1 MLFPVKG
8 GKRLGR
14 QKQQMSTLTA
24 FRLTIHISPGASYI
38 PRTEKEADSTNLTI
52 YIFSESGWPTVC
64 GFPFIQRLVTF
75 TPYLQARSICQAH
88 LPEARISPGWGQTGQ
103 ESLLLCPWQGISTGA
118 FTGSFC
124 SSFLSVEFC
133 WWSQKQGLG
142 RVLTDG
148 HQSFKH
154 SSSETRLHSPGLLS
168 RMLAPGMSSG
178 TCGSLG
184 GHKLSQSFLL

>member
-24 FRLTIHISPGASYI
+24 FQLTIHISPGASYI

-52 YIFSESGWPTVC
+52 YISSVSGWPTVC

-75 TPYLQARSICQAH
+75 TPYLQAHGICRAH
-88 LPEARISPGWGQTGQ
+88 LPEAWISPGWGQIGQ
-103 ESLLLCPWQGISTGA
+103 ESLLCPWQGIRTGP
-118 FTGSFC
+118 FTGSSC
-124 SSFLSVEFC
+124 PSFLSMELC

-148 HQSFKH
+148 HQSCKH
-154 SSSETRLHSPGLLS
+154 SSSETRLHSPVLLY
-168 RMLAPGMSSG
+168 RMLAPGTSSG
-178 TCGSLG
+178 TCGSLS
-184 GHKLSQSFLL
+184 GHRLSQSFLL